1 MAKNIEPKLKKI
13 GDYLKLEE
21 DTVFTIPEYQRAY
34 SWGIDNCDK
43 LWQDIND
50 FVESESKDRYFFGT
64 IIINCQDNDTKYGL
78 IDGQQRTTTFLLL
91 LKALLVRINIAIER
105 TASDEDSASLCRGLQ
120 ERRRRIM
127 GILYKAETED
137 ISDKPDAAKDAE
149 ICRRGI
155 ILENFSINE
164 QYKTELSTILQAT
177 DYASAEARV
186 IKIKYKQKDNR
197 YTNFFRNFKFFYG
210 NISEL
215 SDSQLNSIAKSI
227 TDNCEVIE
235 IKSWQVEQA
244 ITMFNSLNSDGL
256 PLYDSDII
264 SAKLYAE
271 AEKRGKEKE
280 FADLWKQLNNCI
292 NELES
297 TRIADINSILMARF
311 LNAGEYKFFPEV
323 ILAANLT
330 DGTKDFDELTLFHE
344 SLQSGQT
351 WNKSIGNFQFNISRH
366 ASKNVLNQ
374 YDRLPRI
381 ERIYLA
387 HIKFDESVCELM
399 RIDGNHRLSAAD
411 DVPID
416 FTLPFCL
423 LLFRNPSENDQ
434 FTRAIFH
441 NINAKQIPLKLEENL
456 KVILESPQVFSD
468 DTLIRDPS
476 FGWKYYLAR
485 KTLQSVDFSYFP
497 AISSYISQAKCSF
510 FVDLFGFLL
519 KNQSVEENDSAISKV
534 RTQLV
539 EVERALIESEIT
551 ATTTNIAVIGALAY
565 YRLTNESKYRGFLS
579 WIKKNNIGNVEKLHI
594 DDVINLYDEIY
605 KYVPKKVFLARWY
618 PAETDAEYKQSVY
631 RIDAIKEVI
640 DELGLQL
647 TDLGTRDTGTFD
659 IREVMYHDIRECD
672 IFIADL
678 TGARHNVMIEV
689 GYALKHIDTG
699 RMVFYFQ
706 ETDSC
711 KNVPFDVNHFSY
723 DKIEDSVEI
732 KAKTKARIMKILE
745 QAKNGEI

>member
-210 NISEL
+210 KISEL

-271 AEKRGKEKE
+271 AERRGKEKE

-297 TRIADINSILMARF
+297 TRIADINSILMQYMYYIRTVNKETISETGAINVTTPGLRRYFTEINKMPITDPIGMCSDMVKLAKVWKKVSEYPQMKVLLKFNENTKLFLASYFFRF
-311 LNAGEYKFFPEV
+311 DEDNITEELVEPILECLLRLFSLLELVDVGYSSKYFKTFLFGAEVKLVSKSTTVDAITQDFNEHIRSNWDKETIWAALHDYDGNVLVYLNEFLFAKEKGLSFT
-323 ILAANLT
+323 L
-330 DGTKDFDELTLFHE
+330 GTKYDIEHIMPY
-344 SLQSGQT
+344 SGNNLQEIRKDAEIDSEEEFYGVV
-351 WNKSIGNFQFNISRH
+351 NKLGNKILLEEKINRAIGN
-366 ASKNVLNQ
+366 
-374 YDRLPRI
+374 
-381 ERIYLA
+381 EW
-387 HIKFDESVCELM
+387 
-399 RIDGNHRLSAAD
+399 
-411 DVPID
+411 
-416 FTLPFCL
+416 
-423 LLFRNPSENDQ
+423 FRTKVS
-434 FTRAIFH
+434 T
-441 NINAKQIPLKLEENL
+441 KLEN
-456 KVILESPQVFSD
+456 KTGYIDS
-468 DTLIRDPS
+468 
-476 FGWKYYLAR
+476 KYPIA
-485 KTLQSVDFSYFP
+485 
-497 AISSYISQAKCSF
+497 
-510 FVDLFGFLL
+510 
-519 KNQSVEENDSAISKV
+519 
-534 RTQLV
+534 
-539 EVERALIESEIT
+539 RAL
-551 ATTTNIAVIGALAY
+551 V
-565 YRLTNESKYRGFLS
+565 SKYQS
-579 WIKKNNIGNVEKLHI
+579 ANKPYWKK
-594 DDVINLYDEIY
+594 DDIMS
-605 KYVPKKVFLARWY
+605 A
-618 PAETDAEYKQSVY
+618 TDKASDRTV
-631 RIDAIKEVI
+631 R
-640 DELGLQL
+640 
-647 TDLGTRDTGTFD
+647 F
-659 IREVMYHDIRECD
+659 
-672 IFIADL
+672 IF
-678 TGARHNVMIEV
+678 
-689 GYALKHIDTG
+689 
-699 RMVFYFQ
+699 
-706 ETDSC
+706 
-711 KNVPFDVNHFSY
+711 
-723 DKIEDSVEI
+723 
-732 KAKTKARIMKILE
+732 
-745 QAKNGEI
+745 GE

>member
-210 NISEL
+210 KISEL

-297 TRIADINSILMARF
+297 TRIADINSILMQYMYYIRTVNKETISETGAINVTTPGLRRYFTEINKMPITDPIGMCSDMVKLAKVWKKVSEYPQMKVLLKFNENTKLFLASYFFRF
-311 LNAGEYKFFPEV
+311 DEDNITEELVEPILECLLRLFSLLELVDVGYSSKYFKTFLFGAEVKLVSKSPTVDAITQDFNEHIRSNWDKETIWAALHDYDGNVLVYLNEFLFAKEKGLSFT
-323 ILAANLT
+323 L
-330 DGTKDFDELTLFHE
+330 GTKYDIEHIMPY
-344 SLQSGQT
+344 SGNNLQEIRKDAEIDSEEEFYGVV
-351 WNKSIGNFQFNISRH
+351 NKLGNKILLEEKINRAIGN
-366 ASKNVLNQ
+366 
-374 YDRLPRI
+374 
-381 ERIYLA
+381 EW
-387 HIKFDESVCELM
+387 
-399 RIDGNHRLSAAD
+399 
-411 DVPID
+411 
-416 FTLPFCL
+416 
-423 LLFRNPSENDQ
+423 FRTKVS
-434 FTRAIFH
+434 T
-441 NINAKQIPLKLEENL
+441 KLEN
-456 KVILESPQVFSD
+456 KTGYIDS
-468 DTLIRDPS
+468 
-476 FGWKYYLAR
+476 KYPIA
-485 KTLQSVDFSYFP
+485 
-497 AISSYISQAKCSF
+497 
-510 FVDLFGFLL
+510 
-519 KNQSVEENDSAISKV
+519 
-534 RTQLV
+534 
-539 EVERALIESEIT
+539 RAL
-551 ATTTNIAVIGALAY
+551 V
-565 YRLTNESKYRGFLS
+565 SKYQS
-579 WIKKNNIGNVEKLHI
+579 ANNPYWKK
-594 DDVINLYDEIY
+594 DDIMST
-605 KYVPKKVFLARWY
+605 
-618 PAETDAEYKQSVY
+618 TDKASD
-631 RIDAIKEVI
+631 RIV
-640 DELGLQL
+640 
-647 TDLGTRDTGTFD
+647 RF
-659 IREVMYHDIRECD
+659 
-672 IFIADL
+672 IF
-678 TGARHNVMIEV
+678 
-689 GYALKHIDTG
+689 
-699 RMVFYFQ
+699 
-706 ETDSC
+706 
-711 KNVPFDVNHFSY
+711 
-723 DKIEDSVEI
+723 
-732 KAKTKARIMKILE
+732 
-745 QAKNGEI
+745 GE

>member
-210 NISEL
+210 KISEL

-297 TRIADINSILMARF
+297 TRIADINSILMQYMYYIRTVNKETISETGAINVTTPGLRRYFTEINKMPITDPIGMCSDMVKLAKVWKKVSEYPQMKVLLKFNENTKLFLASYFFRF
-311 LNAGEYKFFPEV
+311 DEDNITEELVEPILECLLRLFSLLELVDVGYSSKYFKTFLFGAEVKLVSKSTTVDAITQDFNEHIRSNWDKETIWAALHDYDGNVLVYLNEFLFAKEKGLSFT
-323 ILAANLT
+323 L
-330 DGTKDFDELTLFHE
+330 GTKYDIEHIMPY
-344 SLQSGQT
+344 SGNNLQEIRKDAEIDSEEEFYGVV
-351 WNKSIGNFQFNISRH
+351 NKLGNKILLEEKINRAIGN
-366 ASKNVLNQ
+366 
-374 YDRLPRI
+374 
-381 ERIYLA
+381 EW
-387 HIKFDESVCELM
+387 
-399 RIDGNHRLSAAD
+399 
-411 DVPID
+411 
-416 FTLPFCL
+416 
-423 LLFRNPSENDQ
+423 FRTKVS
-434 FTRAIFH
+434 T
-441 NINAKQIPLKLEENL
+441 KLEN
-456 KVILESPQVFSD
+456 KTGYIDS
-468 DTLIRDPS
+468 
-476 FGWKYYLAR
+476 KYPIA
-485 KTLQSVDFSYFP
+485 
-497 AISSYISQAKCSF
+497 
-510 FVDLFGFLL
+510 
-519 KNQSVEENDSAISKV
+519 
-534 RTQLV
+534 
-539 EVERALIESEIT
+539 RAL
-551 ATTTNIAVIGALAY
+551 V
-565 YRLTNESKYRGFLS
+565 SKYQS
-579 WIKKNNIGNVEKLHI
+579 ANKPYWKK
-594 DDVINLYDEIY
+594 DDIMS
-605 KYVPKKVFLARWY
+605 A
-618 PAETDAEYKQSVY
+618 TDKASD
-631 RIDAIKEVI
+631 RIVS
-640 DELGLQL
+640 
-647 TDLGTRDTGTFD
+647 F
-659 IREVMYHDIRECD
+659 
-672 IFIADL
+672 IF
-678 TGARHNVMIEV
+678 
-689 GYALKHIDTG
+689 
-699 RMVFYFQ
+699 
-706 ETDSC
+706 
-711 KNVPFDVNHFSY
+711 
-723 DKIEDSVEI
+723 
-732 KAKTKARIMKILE
+732 
-745 QAKNGEI
+745 GE

>member
-210 NISEL
+210 KISEL

-297 TRIADINSILMARF
+297 TRIADINSILMQYMYYIRTVNKETISETGAINVTTPGLRRYFTEVNKMPITDPIGMCSDMVKLVKVWKKVSEYPQMKVLLKFNENTKLFLASYFFRF
-311 LNAGEYKFFPEV
+311 DEDNITEELVEPILECLLRLFSLLELVDVGYSSKYFKTFLFGAEVKLVSKSTTVDAITQDFNEHIRSNWDKETIWAALHDYDGNVLVYLNEFLFAKEKGLSFT
-323 ILAANLT
+323 L
-330 DGTKDFDELTLFHE
+330 GTKYDIEHIMPY
-344 SLQSGQT
+344 SGNNLQEIRKDAEIDSEEEFYGVV
-351 WNKSIGNFQFNISRH
+351 NKLGNKI
-366 ASKNVLNQ
+366 
-374 YDRLPRI
+374 
-381 ERIYLA
+381 
-387 HIKFDESVCELM
+387 
-399 RIDGNHRLSAAD
+399 
-411 DVPID
+411 
-416 FTLPFCL
+416 L
-423 LLFRNPSENDQ
+423 LEEKI
-434 FTRAIFH
+434 TRAIGNEWFRT
-441 NINAKQIPLKLEENL
+441 KVSTKLEN
-456 KVILESPQVFSD
+456 KTGYIDS
-468 DTLIRDPS
+468 
-476 FGWKYYLAR
+476 KYPIA
-485 KTLQSVDFSYFP
+485 
-497 AISSYISQAKCSF
+497 
-510 FVDLFGFLL
+510 
-519 KNQSVEENDSAISKV
+519 
-534 RTQLV
+534 
-539 EVERALIESEIT
+539 RAL
-551 ATTTNIAVIGALAY
+551 V
-565 YRLTNESKYRGFLS
+565 SKYQS
-579 WIKKNNIGNVEKLHI
+579 ANKPYW
-594 DDVINLYDEIY
+594 
-605 KYVPKKVFLARWY
+605 KKVDIMST
-618 PAETDAEYKQSVY
+618 TDNASD
-631 RIDAIKEVI
+631 RIVS
-640 DELGLQL
+640 
-647 TDLGTRDTGTFD
+647 F
-659 IREVMYHDIRECD
+659 
-672 IFIADL
+672 IF
-678 TGARHNVMIEV
+678 
-689 GYALKHIDTG
+689 
-699 RMVFYFQ
+699 
-706 ETDSC
+706 
-711 KNVPFDVNHFSY
+711 
-723 DKIEDSVEI
+723 
-732 KAKTKARIMKILE
+732 
-745 QAKNGEI
+745 GE

>member
-43 LWQDIND
+43 LWQDINN
-50 FVESESKDRYFFGT
+50 FAESESKDRYFFGT

-210 NISEL
+210 KISEL

-297 TRIADINSILMARF
+297 TRIADINSILMQYMYYIRTVNKETISETGAINVTTPGLRRYFTEVNKMPITDPIGMCSDMVKLVKVWKKVSEYPQMKVLLKFNENTKLFLASYFFRF
-311 LNAGEYKFFPEV
+311 DEDNITEELVEPILECLLRLFSLLELVDVGYSSKYFKTFLFGAEVKLVSKSTTVDAITQDFNEHIRSNWDKETIWAALHDYDGNVLVYLNEFLFAKEKGLSFT
-323 ILAANLT
+323 L
-330 DGTKDFDELTLFHE
+330 GTKYDIEHIMPY
-344 SLQSGQT
+344 SGNNLQEIRKDAEIDSEEEFYGVV
-351 WNKSIGNFQFNISRH
+351 NKLGNKILLEEKINRAIGN
-366 ASKNVLNQ
+366 
-374 YDRLPRI
+374 
-381 ERIYLA
+381 EW
-387 HIKFDESVCELM
+387 
-399 RIDGNHRLSAAD
+399 
-411 DVPID
+411 
-416 FTLPFCL
+416 
-423 LLFRNPSENDQ
+423 FRTKVS
-434 FTRAIFH
+434 T
-441 NINAKQIPLKLEENL
+441 KLEN
-456 KVILESPQVFSD
+456 KTGYIDS
-468 DTLIRDPS
+468 
-476 FGWKYYLAR
+476 KYPIA
-485 KTLQSVDFSYFP
+485 
-497 AISSYISQAKCSF
+497 
-510 FVDLFGFLL
+510 
-519 KNQSVEENDSAISKV
+519 
-534 RTQLV
+534 
-539 EVERALIESEIT
+539 RAL
-551 ATTTNIAVIGALAY
+551 V
-565 YRLTNESKYRGFLS
+565 SKYQS
-579 WIKKNNIGNVEKLHI
+579 ANKPYWKK
-594 DDVINLYDEIY
+594 DDIMS
-605 KYVPKKVFLARWY
+605 A
-618 PAETDAEYKQSVY
+618 TDKASD
-631 RIDAIKEVI
+631 RIV
-640 DELGLQL
+640 
-647 TDLGTRDTGTFD
+647 RF
-659 IREVMYHDIRECD
+659 
-672 IFIADL
+672 IF
-678 TGARHNVMIEV
+678 
-689 GYALKHIDTG
+689 
-699 RMVFYFQ
+699 
-706 ETDSC
+706 
-711 KNVPFDVNHFSY
+711 
-723 DKIEDSVEI
+723 
-732 KAKTKARIMKILE
+732 
-745 QAKNGEI
+745 GE

>member
-197 YTNFFRNFKFFYG
+197 YTNFFKNFKFFYG
-210 NISEL
+210 KISEL

-297 TRIADINSILMARF
+297 TRIADINSILMQYMYYIRTVNKETISETGAINVTTPGLRRYFTEVNKMPITDPIGMCSDMVKLVKVWKKVSEYPQMKVLLKFNENTKLFLASYFFRF
-311 LNAGEYKFFPEV
+311 DEDNITEELVEPILECLLRLFSLLELVDVGYSSKYFKTFLFGAEVKLVSKSTTVDAITQDFNEHIRSNWDKETIWAALHDYDGNVLVYLNEFLFAKEKGLSFT
-323 ILAANLT
+323 L
-330 DGTKDFDELTLFHE
+330 GTKYDIEHIMPY
-344 SLQSGQT
+344 SGNNLQEIRKDAEIDSEEEFYGVV
-351 WNKSIGNFQFNISRH
+351 NKLGNKILLEEKINRAIGN
-366 ASKNVLNQ
+366 
-374 YDRLPRI
+374 
-381 ERIYLA
+381 EW
-387 HIKFDESVCELM
+387 
-399 RIDGNHRLSAAD
+399 
-411 DVPID
+411 
-416 FTLPFCL
+416 
-423 LLFRNPSENDQ
+423 FRTKVS
-434 FTRAIFH
+434 T
-441 NINAKQIPLKLEENL
+441 KLEN
-456 KVILESPQVFSD
+456 KTGYIDS
-468 DTLIRDPS
+468 
-476 FGWKYYLAR
+476 KYPIA
-485 KTLQSVDFSYFP
+485 
-497 AISSYISQAKCSF
+497 
-510 FVDLFGFLL
+510 
-519 KNQSVEENDSAISKV
+519 
-534 RTQLV
+534 
-539 EVERALIESEIT
+539 RAL
-551 ATTTNIAVIGALAY
+551 V
-565 YRLTNESKYRGFLS
+565 SKYQS
-579 WIKKNNIGNVEKLHI
+579 ANKPYWKK
-594 DDVINLYDEIY
+594 DDIMS
-605 KYVPKKVFLARWY
+605 A
-618 PAETDAEYKQSVY
+618 TDKASD
-631 RIDAIKEVI
+631 RIVS
-640 DELGLQL
+640 
-647 TDLGTRDTGTFD
+647 F
-659 IREVMYHDIRECD
+659 
-672 IFIADL
+672 IF
-678 TGARHNVMIEV
+678 
-689 GYALKHIDTG
+689 
-699 RMVFYFQ
+699 
-706 ETDSC
+706 
-711 KNVPFDVNHFSY
+711 
-723 DKIEDSVEI
+723 
-732 KAKTKARIMKILE
+732 
-745 QAKNGEI
+745 GE

>member
-105 TASDEDSASLCRGLQ
+105 TASDEDSASLCRGFQ

-210 NISEL
+210 KISEL

-297 TRIADINSILMARF
+297 TRIADINSILMQYMYYIRTVNKETISETGAINVTTPGLRRYFTEVNKMPITDPIGMCSDMVKLVKVWKKVSEYPQMKVLLKFNENTKLFLASYFFRF
-311 LNAGEYKFFPEV
+311 DEDNITEELVEPILECLLRLFSLLELVDVGYSSKYFKTFLFGAEVKLVSKSTTVDAITQDFNEHIRSNWDKETIWAALHDYDGNVLVYLNEFLFAKEKGLSFT
-323 ILAANLT
+323 L
-330 DGTKDFDELTLFHE
+330 GTKYDIEHIMPY
-344 SLQSGQT
+344 SGNNLQEIRKDAEIDSEEEFYGVV
-351 WNKSIGNFQFNISRH
+351 NKLGNKILLEEKINRAIGN
-366 ASKNVLNQ
+366 
-374 YDRLPRI
+374 
-381 ERIYLA
+381 EW
-387 HIKFDESVCELM
+387 
-399 RIDGNHRLSAAD
+399 
-411 DVPID
+411 
-416 FTLPFCL
+416 
-423 LLFRNPSENDQ
+423 FRTKVS
-434 FTRAIFH
+434 T
-441 NINAKQIPLKLEENL
+441 KLEN
-456 KVILESPQVFSD
+456 KTGYIDS
-468 DTLIRDPS
+468 
-476 FGWKYYLAR
+476 KYPIA
-485 KTLQSVDFSYFP
+485 
-497 AISSYISQAKCSF
+497 
-510 FVDLFGFLL
+510 
-519 KNQSVEENDSAISKV
+519 
-534 RTQLV
+534 
-539 EVERALIESEIT
+539 RAL
-551 ATTTNIAVIGALAY
+551 V
-565 YRLTNESKYRGFLS
+565 SKYQS
-579 WIKKNNIGNVEKLHI
+579 ANKPYWKK
-594 DDVINLYDEIY
+594 DDIMS
-605 KYVPKKVFLARWY
+605 A
-618 PAETDAEYKQSVY
+618 TDKASD
-631 RIDAIKEVI
+631 RIVS
-640 DELGLQL
+640 
-647 TDLGTRDTGTFD
+647 F
-659 IREVMYHDIRECD
+659 
-672 IFIADL
+672 IF
-678 TGARHNVMIEV
+678 
-689 GYALKHIDTG
+689 
-699 RMVFYFQ
+699 
-706 ETDSC
+706 
-711 KNVPFDVNHFSY
+711 
-723 DKIEDSVEI
+723 
-732 KAKTKARIMKILE
+732 
-745 QAKNGEI
+745 GE

>member
-1 MAKNIEPKLKKI
+1 MSKNIEPKLKKI

-137 ISDKPDAAKDAE
+137 ISDKPDAAKDSE
-149 ICRRGI
+149 ICHREI

-210 NISEL
+210 KISEL

-280 FADLWKQLNNCI
+280 FADLWKKLNNCI

-297 TRIADINSILMARF
+297 TRIADINSILMQYMYYIRTVNKETISETGAINVTTPGLRRYFTEVNKMPITDPIGMCSDMVKLAKVWKKVSEYPQMKVLLKFNENTKLFLASYFFRF
-311 LNAGEYKFFPEV
+311 DEDNITEEFVEPILECLLRLFSLLELVDVGYSSKYFKTFLFGTEVKLVSKSTTVDAITQDFNEHIRSNWDKETIWAALHDYDGNVLVYLNEFLFAKEKGLSFT
-323 ILAANLT
+323 L
-330 DGTKDFDELTLFHE
+330 GTKYDIEHIMPY
-344 SLQSGQT
+344 SGNNLQEIRKDAEIDSEEEFYGVV
-351 WNKSIGNFQFNISRH
+351 NKLGNKILLEEKINRAIGN
-366 ASKNVLNQ
+366 
-374 YDRLPRI
+374 
-381 ERIYLA
+381 EW
-387 HIKFDESVCELM
+387 
-399 RIDGNHRLSAAD
+399 
-411 DVPID
+411 
-416 FTLPFCL
+416 
-423 LLFRNPSENDQ
+423 FRTKVS
-434 FTRAIFH
+434 T
-441 NINAKQIPLKLEENL
+441 KLEN
-456 KVILESPQVFSD
+456 KTGYIDS
-468 DTLIRDPS
+468 
-476 FGWKYYLAR
+476 KYPIA
-485 KTLQSVDFSYFP
+485 
-497 AISSYISQAKCSF
+497 
-510 FVDLFGFLL
+510 
-519 KNQSVEENDSAISKV
+519 
-534 RTQLV
+534 
-539 EVERALIESEIT
+539 RAL
-551 ATTTNIAVIGALAY
+551 V
-565 YRLTNESKYRGFLS
+565 SKYQS
-579 WIKKNNIGNVEKLHI
+579 ANKPYWKK
-594 DDVINLYDEIY
+594 DDIMST
-605 KYVPKKVFLARWY
+605 
-618 PAETDAEYKQSVY
+618 TDKASD
-631 RIDAIKEVI
+631 RIV
-640 DELGLQL
+640 
-647 TDLGTRDTGTFD
+647 RF
-659 IREVMYHDIRECD
+659 
-672 IFIADL
+672 IF
-678 TGARHNVMIEV
+678 
-689 GYALKHIDTG
+689 
-699 RMVFYFQ
+699 
-706 ETDSC
+706 
-711 KNVPFDVNHFSY
+711 
-723 DKIEDSVEI
+723 
-732 KAKTKARIMKILE
+732 
-745 QAKNGEI
+745 GE

>member
-64 IIINCQDNDTKYGL
+64 IIINCQDDDTKYGL

-210 NISEL
+210 KISEL

-280 FADLWKQLNNCI
+280 FSDLWKQLNNCI

-297 TRIADINSILMARF
+297 TRIADINSILMQYMYYIRTVNKETISETGAINVTTPGLRRYFTEINKMPITDPIGMCSDMVKLAKVWKKVSEYPQMKVLLKFNENTKLFLASYFFRF
-311 LNAGEYKFFPEV
+311 DEDNITEELVEPILECLLRLFSLLELVDVGYSSKYFKTFLFGAEVKLVSKSTTVDAITQDFNEHIRSNWDNETIWAALHDYDGNVLVYLNEFLFAKEKGLSFT
-323 ILAANLT
+323 L
-330 DGTKDFDELTLFHE
+330 GTKYDIEHIMPY
-344 SLQSGQT
+344 SGNNLQEIRKDAEIDSEEEFYGVV
-351 WNKSIGNFQFNISRH
+351 NKLGNKILLEEKINRAIGN
-366 ASKNVLNQ
+366 
-374 YDRLPRI
+374 
-381 ERIYLA
+381 EW
-387 HIKFDESVCELM
+387 
-399 RIDGNHRLSAAD
+399 
-411 DVPID
+411 
-416 FTLPFCL
+416 
-423 LLFRNPSENDQ
+423 FRTKVS
-434 FTRAIFH
+434 T
-441 NINAKQIPLKLEENL
+441 KLEN
-456 KVILESPQVFSD
+456 KTGYIDS
-468 DTLIRDPS
+468 
-476 FGWKYYLAR
+476 KYPIA
-485 KTLQSVDFSYFP
+485 
-497 AISSYISQAKCSF
+497 
-510 FVDLFGFLL
+510 
-519 KNQSVEENDSAISKV
+519 
-534 RTQLV
+534 
-539 EVERALIESEIT
+539 RAL
-551 ATTTNIAVIGALAY
+551 V
-565 YRLTNESKYRGFLS
+565 SKYQS
-579 WIKKNNIGNVEKLHI
+579 ANKPYWKK
-594 DDVINLYDEIY
+594 DDIMS
-605 KYVPKKVFLARWY
+605 A
-618 PAETDAEYKQSVY
+618 TDKASD
-631 RIDAIKEVI
+631 RIV
-640 DELGLQL
+640 
-647 TDLGTRDTGTFD
+647 RF
-659 IREVMYHDIRECD
+659 
-672 IFIADL
+672 IF
-678 TGARHNVMIEV
+678 
-689 GYALKHIDTG
+689 
-699 RMVFYFQ
+699 
-706 ETDSC
+706 
-711 KNVPFDVNHFSY
+711 
-723 DKIEDSVEI
+723 
-732 KAKTKARIMKILE
+732 
-745 QAKNGEI
+745 GE

>member
-43 LWQDIND
+43 LWQDISG

-210 NISEL
+210 KISEL

-297 TRIADINSILMARF
+297 TRIADINSILMQYMYYIRTVNKETISETGAINVTTPGLRRYFTEINKMPITDPIGMCSDMVKLAKVWKKVSEYPQMKVLLKFNENTKLFLASYFFRF
-311 LNAGEYKFFPEV
+311 DEDNITEELVEPILECLLRLFSLLELVDVGYSSKYFKTFLFGAEVKLVSKSTTVDAITQDFNEHIRSNWDKETIWAALHDYDGNVLVYLNEFLFAKEKGLSFT
-323 ILAANLT
+323 L
-330 DGTKDFDELTLFHE
+330 GTKYDIEHIMPY
-344 SLQSGQT
+344 SGNNLQEIRKDAEIDSEEEFYGIV
-351 WNKSIGNFQFNISRH
+351 NKLGNKILLEEKINRAIGN
-366 ASKNVLNQ
+366 
-374 YDRLPRI
+374 
-381 ERIYLA
+381 EW
-387 HIKFDESVCELM
+387 
-399 RIDGNHRLSAAD
+399 
-411 DVPID
+411 
-416 FTLPFCL
+416 
-423 LLFRNPSENDQ
+423 FRTKVS
-434 FTRAIFH
+434 T
-441 NINAKQIPLKLEENL
+441 KLEN
-456 KVILESPQVFSD
+456 KTGYIDS
-468 DTLIRDPS
+468 
-476 FGWKYYLAR
+476 KYPIA
-485 KTLQSVDFSYFP
+485 
-497 AISSYISQAKCSF
+497 
-510 FVDLFGFLL
+510 
-519 KNQSVEENDSAISKV
+519 
-534 RTQLV
+534 
-539 EVERALIESEIT
+539 RAL
-551 ATTTNIAVIGALAY
+551 V
-565 YRLTNESKYRGFLS
+565 SKYQS
-579 WIKKNNIGNVEKLHI
+579 ANKPYWKK
-594 DDVINLYDEIY
+594 DDIMS
-605 KYVPKKVFLARWY
+605 A
-618 PAETDAEYKQSVY
+618 TDKASD
-631 RIDAIKEVI
+631 RIV
-640 DELGLQL
+640 
-647 TDLGTRDTGTFD
+647 RF
-659 IREVMYHDIRECD
+659 
-672 IFIADL
+672 IF
-678 TGARHNVMIEV
+678 
-689 GYALKHIDTG
+689 
-699 RMVFYFQ
+699 
-706 ETDSC
+706 
-711 KNVPFDVNHFSY
+711 
-723 DKIEDSVEI
+723 
-732 KAKTKARIMKILE
+732 
-745 QAKNGEI
+745 GE

>member
-64 IIINCQDNDTKYGL
+64 IIINCQDNDTKCGL

-177 DYASAEARV
+177 DYVSAEARV

-197 YTNFFRNFKFFYG
+197 YTNFFRNFKFFYRK
-210 NISEL
+210 ISEL

-297 TRIADINSILMARF
+297 TRIADINSILMQYMYYIRTVNKETISETGAINVTTPGLRRYFTEINKMPITDPIGMCSDMVKLAKVWKKVSEYPQMKVLLKFNENTKLFLASYFFRF
-311 LNAGEYKFFPEV
+311 DEDNITEELVEPILECLLRLFSLLELVDVGYSSKYFKTFLFGAEVKLVSKSTTVDAITQDFNEHIRSNWDKETIWAALHDYDGNVLVYLNEFLFAKEKGLSFT
-323 ILAANLT
+323 L
-330 DGTKDFDELTLFHE
+330 GTKYDIEHIMPY
-344 SLQSGQT
+344 SGNNLQEIRKDAEIDSEEEFYGVV
-351 WNKSIGNFQFNISRH
+351 NKLGNKILLEEKINRAIGN
-366 ASKNVLNQ
+366 
-374 YDRLPRI
+374 
-381 ERIYLA
+381 EW
-387 HIKFDESVCELM
+387 
-399 RIDGNHRLSAAD
+399 
-411 DVPID
+411 
-416 FTLPFCL
+416 
-423 LLFRNPSENDQ
+423 FRTKVS
-434 FTRAIFH
+434 T
-441 NINAKQIPLKLEENL
+441 KLEN
-456 KVILESPQVFSD
+456 KTGYIDS
-468 DTLIRDPS
+468 
-476 FGWKYYLAR
+476 KYPIA
-485 KTLQSVDFSYFP
+485 
-497 AISSYISQAKCSF
+497 
-510 FVDLFGFLL
+510 
-519 KNQSVEENDSAISKV
+519 
-534 RTQLV
+534 
-539 EVERALIESEIT
+539 RAL
-551 ATTTNIAVIGALAY
+551 V
-565 YRLTNESKYRGFLS
+565 SKYQS
-579 WIKKNNIGNVEKLHI
+579 ANKPYWKK
-594 DDVINLYDEIY
+594 DDIMSATDKASDRIVRF
-605 KYVPKKVFLARWY
+605 VF
-618 PAETDAEYKQSVY
+618 
-631 RIDAIKEVI
+631 
-640 DELGLQL
+640 
-647 TDLGTRDTGTFD
+647 
-659 IREVMYHDIRECD
+659 
-672 IFIADL
+672 
-678 TGARHNVMIEV
+678 
-689 GYALKHIDTG
+689 
-699 RMVFYFQ
+699 
-706 ETDSC
+706 
-711 KNVPFDVNHFSY
+711 
-723 DKIEDSVEI
+723 
-732 KAKTKARIMKILE
+732 
-745 QAKNGEI
+745 GE

>member
-210 NISEL
+210 KISEL

-297 TRIADINSILMARF
+297 TRIADINSILMQYMYYIRTVNKETISETGAINVTTPGLRRYFTEINKMPITDPIGMCSDMVKLAKVWKKVSEYPQMKVLLKFNENTKLF
-311 LNAGEYKFFPEV
+311 LASYFFR
-323 ILAANLT
+323 
-330 DGTKDFDELTLFHE
+330 FDEDTITEELVEPILECLLRLFSLLELVDVGYSSKYFKTFLFGAEVKLVSKSTTVDAITQDFNKHIRSNWDKETIWAALHDYDGNVLVYLNEFLFAKEKGLSFTLETKYDIEHIMPY
-344 SLQSGQT
+344 SGNNLQDIRKDAEIDSEEEFYGVV
-351 WNKSIGNFQFNISRH
+351 NKLGNKILLEEKINRAIGN
-366 ASKNVLNQ
+366 
-374 YDRLPRI
+374 
-381 ERIYLA
+381 EW
-387 HIKFDESVCELM
+387 
-399 RIDGNHRLSAAD
+399 
-411 DVPID
+411 
-416 FTLPFCL
+416 
-423 LLFRNPSENDQ
+423 FRTKVS
-434 FTRAIFH
+434 T
-441 NINAKQIPLKLEENL
+441 KLEN
-456 KVILESPQVFSD
+456 KTGYIDS
-468 DTLIRDPS
+468 
-476 FGWKYYLAR
+476 KYPIA
-485 KTLQSVDFSYFP
+485 
-497 AISSYISQAKCSF
+497 
-510 FVDLFGFLL
+510 
-519 KNQSVEENDSAISKV
+519 
-534 RTQLV
+534 
-539 EVERALIESEIT
+539 RAL
-551 ATTTNIAVIGALAY
+551 V
-565 YRLTNESKYRGFLS
+565 SKYQS
-579 WIKKNNIGNVEKLHI
+579 ANKPYWKK
-594 DDVINLYDEIY
+594 DDIMST
-605 KYVPKKVFLARWY
+605 
-618 PAETDAEYKQSVY
+618 TDKASD
-631 RIDAIKEVI
+631 RIV
-640 DELGLQL
+640 
-647 TDLGTRDTGTFD
+647 RF
-659 IREVMYHDIRECD
+659 
-672 IFIADL
+672 IF
-678 TGARHNVMIEV
+678 
-689 GYALKHIDTG
+689 
-699 RMVFYFQ
+699 
-706 ETDSC
+706 
-711 KNVPFDVNHFSY
+711 
-723 DKIEDSVEI
+723 
-732 KAKTKARIMKILE
+732 
-745 QAKNGEI
+745 GE

>member
-120 ERRRRIM
+120 ERRRRII

-210 NISEL
+210 KISEL

-297 TRIADINSILMARF
+297 TRIADINSILMQYMYYIRTVNKETISETGAINVTTPGLRRYFTEVNKMPITDPIGMCSDMVKLVKVWKKVSEYPQMKVLLKFNENTKLFLASYFFRF
-311 LNAGEYKFFPEV
+311 DEDNITEELVEPILECLLRLFSLLELVDVGYSSKYFKTFLFGAEVKLVSKSTTVDAITQDFNEHIRSNWDKETIWAALHDYDGNVLAYLNEFLFAKEKGLSFT
-323 ILAANLT
+323 L
-330 DGTKDFDELTLFHE
+330 GTKYDIEHIMPY
-344 SLQSGQT
+344 SGNNLQEIRKDAEIDSEEEFYGVV
-351 WNKSIGNFQFNISRH
+351 NKLGNKILLEEKINRAIGN
-366 ASKNVLNQ
+366 
-374 YDRLPRI
+374 
-381 ERIYLA
+381 EW
-387 HIKFDESVCELM
+387 
-399 RIDGNHRLSAAD
+399 
-411 DVPID
+411 
-416 FTLPFCL
+416 
-423 LLFRNPSENDQ
+423 FRTKVS
-434 FTRAIFH
+434 T
-441 NINAKQIPLKLEENL
+441 KLEN
-456 KVILESPQVFSD
+456 KTGYIDS
-468 DTLIRDPS
+468 
-476 FGWKYYLAR
+476 KYPIA
-485 KTLQSVDFSYFP
+485 
-497 AISSYISQAKCSF
+497 
-510 FVDLFGFLL
+510 
-519 KNQSVEENDSAISKV
+519 
-534 RTQLV
+534 
-539 EVERALIESEIT
+539 RAL
-551 ATTTNIAVIGALAY
+551 V
-565 YRLTNESKYRGFLS
+565 SKYQS
-579 WIKKNNIGNVEKLHI
+579 ANKPYWKK
-594 DDVINLYDEIY
+594 DDIMS
-605 KYVPKKVFLARWY
+605 A
-618 PAETDAEYKQSVY
+618 TDKASD
-631 RIDAIKEVI
+631 RIV
-640 DELGLQL
+640 
-647 TDLGTRDTGTFD
+647 RF
-659 IREVMYHDIRECD
+659 
-672 IFIADL
+672 IF
-678 TGARHNVMIEV
+678 
-689 GYALKHIDTG
+689 
-699 RMVFYFQ
+699 
-706 ETDSC
+706 
-711 KNVPFDVNHFSY
+711 
-723 DKIEDSVEI
+723 
-732 KAKTKARIMKILE
+732 
-745 QAKNGEI
+745 GE